1 MPECK
6 GMPLFVLDFHELL
19 ITYFIIIS
27 NGFINFLK
35 ILVMKTRFNNT
46 PMAILVLII
55 GIAIV
60 VAGILTMALYHDMSW
75 QSYVIIGVIMLCAI
89 WAMFN
94 IPFSSNQEERRPAR
108 KR

>member
-1 MPECK
+1 MNRK
-6 GMPLFVLDFHELL
+6 
-19 ITYFIIIS
+19 
-27 NGFINFLK
+27 
-35 ILVMKTRFNNT
+35 FNNT
-46 PMAILVLII
+46 PLAILVLII

-94 IPFSSNQEERRPAR
+94 IPFSSNQEEKRPA
-108 KR
+108 KRR